1 MTLSEKISASD
12 KNLSNRFVKTA
23 FYVSKEIIWGIFF
36 QKDDFF
42 LNLPWYWANN
52 FRPLARRFNLQNC
65 QKYNLYVYGLSII
78 FFVSGPSAKNHQP
91 FTKKQSDGFS
101 KLLFSLSI
109 ESFWEKWFSLKKKLL
124 NFCFSDIERK
134 IIDFFVEKI
143 SAWWSKLL
151 YAFRKWSFEEK
162 LFNQRNESF
171 QVICDIERKNFG
183 VWQKS
188 FQQVCRNCILRV
200 QRNRLR
206 NFFFEKTIFLL
217 FRVIGQKTFG
227 LWQESLFCRIVKC
240 AI

>member
-1 MTLSEKISASD
+1 MVLLRYFFIQKVHFLKHFMTLIEKNFSFRLKKFRNGCLNCILRVYRSILVKHLISNISSFSD
-12 KNLSNRFVKTA
+12 LQQKIINL
-23 FYVSKEIIWGIFF
+23 
-36 QKDDFF
+36 
-42 LNLPWYWANN
+42 
-52 FRPLARRFNLQNC
+52 
-65 QKYNLYVYGLSII
+65 
-78 FFVSGPSAKNHQP
+78 SAKNVRQ
-91 FTKKQSDGFS
+91 GFRNCI
-101 KLLFSLSI
+101 FRVHRISLGKND
-109 ESFWEKWFSLKKKLL
+109 FYWKKLL
-124 NFCFSDIERK
+124 NFFFSDIERK
-134 IIDFFVEKI
+134 IIEFFVEKI